1 MAVIQELTLYD
12 RVGGASALEAVV
24 DAFYDRVM
32 ADDHLEAFFRQTDMK
47 RQRTFMRAFLAMALG
62 GPNEYD
68 GRPMKE
74 THEHLGVTELHFALI
89 AGHLAATL
97 EAAGV
102 SQDMVNEIVGV
113 MAPLK
118 PVVVTA

>member
-1 MAVIQELTLYD
+1 MAVTQELTLYD

-32 ADDHLEAFFRQTDMK
+32 ADDDLEAFFRKTDMK

-74 THEHLGVTELHFALI
+74 AHEHLGVTELHFTLI

-97 EAAGV
+97 EEAGV

>member
-1 MAVIQELTLYD
+1 MAVTQELTLYD
-12 RVGGASALEAVV
+12 QVGGASALEAVV
-24 DAFYDRVM
+24 DAFYDRVL
-32 ADDHLEAFFRQTDMK
+32 ADDHLEGFFRSTDMTK
-47 RQRTFMRAFLAMALG
+47 QRAFMRAFLAMALG

-74 THEHLGVTELHFALI
+74 AHEQLGITELHFGLF

-97 EAAGV
+97 EAASV
-102 SQDMVNEIVGV
+102 SQDMVNEIVGLV
-113 MAPLK
+113 APLK